1 MLYNTFGELNAMGGA
16 TGTTAAPTS
25 GQHQGVGRGSTGWLE
40 LTEAV
45 KMFEPEATTQ
55 EFSEKLLKWHIYDG
69 GGGGLIK

>member
-45 KMFEPEATTQ
+45 KMFGPEATMQ
-55 EFSEKLLKWHIYDG
+55 EFSKK
-69 GGGGLIK
+69 LIKWQADVGGKSTK